1 MAAGAGGDKAVRLRL
16 DWHISQLYD
25 FDFLLWNV
33 QAVHC
38 HPSIAEVR
46 GFTAKPFLVGEET
59 TDASDEFV
67 LISSTCKKNMK
78 LRSITLTNF
87 KI

>member
-1 MAAGAGGDKAVRLRL
+1 MAAGAGGDRAVRLRL

-46 GFTAKPFLVGEET
+46 GLTANPFLVGEET
-59 TDASDEFV
+59 TDDSDEFV
-67 LISSTCKKNMK
+67 LISPTCKKISK
-78 LRSITLTNF
+78 LRSIKILTV
-87 KI
+87 